1 MNALT
6 NFFFYN
12 SPFSFKSI
20 FRFFFKKSFLL
31 QLVALVLNFR
41 SVAETASFFFL
52 LQSGRYVLVKSQD
65 HINILWDGVQDVI
78 IKVPDSYKHSK
89 EHKLVGLC
97 GLFDANRTN
106 DFTDIEG
113 NVRGKEDIKDFADSF
128 KQDVSCGNS
137 QNSKPPNR
145 TASDIREIEEK
156 CSLLGDMFGP
166 FGPCHNSTDYRPFMG
181 VCMSDLYET
190 SKQFWDEAKCDSF
203 ALYARVCAWFHRTSV
218 KGWRTPNSC
227 RK

>member
-1 MNALT
+1 M
-6 NFFFYN
+6 
-12 SPFSFKSI
+12 
-20 FRFFFKKSFLL
+20 
-31 QLVALVLNFR
+31 
-41 SVAETASFFFL
+41 
-52 LQSGRYVLVKSQD
+52 KSQD

-218 KGWRTPNSC
+218 KGWRTPDSC